1 MRITKRAA
9 AIAPSMT
16 LEITAK
22 AKQMKNQGISVVSFG
37 AGEPDFNTPEPILF
51 AAQQAMEQ
59 GFTKYT
65 PASGMPELKQAI
77 AEKLKRENGLEYT
90 ADQIVV
96 SNGAKHSLYNVMQAI
111 VEDGDEVIIPA
122 PYWLTYPELVKL
134 CNGVVVSVTTR
145 VENDFKITAEEFEG
159 AITSKTK
166 AIILNSP
173 NNPTGAVYS
182 KEELY
187 SLAEIAIK
195 HNVFVISDEIYEKL
209 IYDGKEHVS
218 IATHSAEMKDLTIII
233 NGMSKAFSMTGW
245 RIGYLAAPLD
255 IVAGINSIQSHETSN
270 PCSVAQAASVAAFHM
285 DDNFIKEMR
294 NVFDDRRIYAINR
307 IRAIKGLDCLV
318 PQGAFYIMV
327 NVSAFYGKTVDGITI
342 NGSLSFA
349 KAMLNRGVAVIPGE
363 PFEADDYVRLSY
375 AIDKAE
381 IEIGLDRIEKFANEV
396 L

>member
-9 AIAPSMT
+9 AIAPSLT

-22 AKQMKNQGISVVSFG
+22 AKQMKSQGISVVSFG
-37 AGEPDFNTPEPILF
+37 AGEPDFNTPAPILF

-65 PASGMPELKQAI
+65 PASGMLELKQAI
-77 AEKLKRENGLEYT
+77 AQKLEKENGVSYS
-90 ADQIVV
+90 ANQIVV
-96 SNGAKHSLYNVMQAI
+96 SNGAKHSLYNAMQAI

-134 CNGVVVSVTTR
+134 CNGVVVSVSTR
-145 VENDFKITAEEFEG
+145 VENDFKITAEEFED
-159 AITSKTK
+159 AITPKTK
-166 AIILNSP
+166 AIIINSP

-187 SLAEIAIK
+187 ALAEVAVK
-195 HNVFVISDEIYEKL
+195 HNIFVISDEIYEKL

-218 IATHSAEMKDLTIII
+218 IATHGEEMKNLTIII

-245 RIGYLAAPLD
+245 RIGYLAAPSD
-255 IVAGINSIQSHETSN
+255 IVAAINGMQSHETSN
-270 PCSVAQAASVAAFHM
+270 PCSIAQAASVAAFQM
-285 DDNFIKEMR
+285 GDDFIAEMR
-294 NVFDDRRIYAINR
+294 AVFDERRIYAVNR
-307 IRAIKGLDCLV
+307 IRAIKGLDCIV

-327 NVSAFYGKTVDGITI
+327 NVSAFFGKTVDGITI
-342 NGSLSFA
+342 DGSLSFA
-349 KAMLNRGVAVIPGE
+349 NVMLNRGVAVIPGK

>member
-9 AIAPSMT
+9 AIAPSLT

-22 AKQMKNQGISVVSFG
+22 AKQMKSQGISVVSFG
-37 AGEPDFNTPEPILF
+37 AGEPDFNTPAPILF

-65 PASGMPELKQAI
+65 PASGMLELKQAI
-77 AEKLKRENGLEYT
+77 AQKLEKENDVSYS
-90 ADQIVV
+90 ANQIVV
-96 SNGAKHSLYNVMQAI
+96 SNGAKHSLYNAMQAI

-134 CNGVVVSVTTR
+134 CNGVVVSVSTR
-145 VENDFKITAEEFEG
+145 VENDFKITAEEFEN
-159 AITSKTK
+159 AITPKTK
-166 AIILNSP
+166 AIIINSP

-187 SLAEIAIK
+187 ALAEVAVKYNI
-195 HNVFVISDEIYEKL
+195 FVISDEIYEKL

-218 IATHSAEMKDLTIII
+218 IATHSEEMKNLTIII

-245 RIGYLAAPLD
+245 RIGYLAAPSD
-255 IVAGINSIQSHETSN
+255 IVAAINGMQSHETSN
-270 PCSVAQAASVAAFHM
+270 PCSIAQAASVAAFQM
-285 DDNFIKEMR
+285 GDDFIAEMR
-294 NVFDDRRIYAINR
+294 AVFDERRIYAVNR
-307 IRAIKGLDCLV
+307 IRAIKGLDCIV

-327 NVSAFYGKTVDGITI
+327 NISAFLGKTVDGITI
-342 NGSLSFA
+342 DGSLSFA
-349 KAMLNRGVAVIPGE
+349 NVMLNRGVAVIPGK